1 MVKTIDQRKFHRKN
15 KRIRRIFKRI
25 KIIKKSKIRKS
36 SSDSTFQNS
45 QSYVKNLEIEAKN
58 NINLSLNNAVYSYV
72 NKISGKN
79 DQELTQNIFIIINNL
94 SMNMNIFTIWTM
106 LIEDYNKSYELNWD
120 YETMFY
126 IGLVAKEKFNPDFTK
141 NIKEKIDPEKLI
153 IMKSILDHNQ
163 ISFKEMNQRIKD
175 SNSTINIMNK
185 KSVYIDYESM
195 VNFICDEKDKKDQK
209 KKPKNAKNNIEEN
222 DEKIS
227 EGINIQDM
235 PEVQDNIMN
244 NENID
249 EDDNDQYADDDEV
262 DANIPLY
269 GLFDHENE
277 KLPCDEIY
285 EKGEKSEDS
294 FHENN
299 FRQTFKELGYIH

>member
-25 KIIKKSKIRKS
+25 KIIKKSKNRKS

-45 QSYVKNLEIEAKN
+45 QSNVKNIEIQAKN

-126 IGLVAKEKFNPDFTK
+126 IGLVAKEKFNPDFTE

-262 DANIPLY
+262 DYLIMKMKSYLVMKFMKKVKNQRI
-269 GLFDHENE
+269 LFTRIIFA
-277 KLPCDEIY
+277 KLL
-285 EKGEKSEDS
+285 K
-294 FHENN
+294 N
-299 FRQTFKELGYIH
+299 